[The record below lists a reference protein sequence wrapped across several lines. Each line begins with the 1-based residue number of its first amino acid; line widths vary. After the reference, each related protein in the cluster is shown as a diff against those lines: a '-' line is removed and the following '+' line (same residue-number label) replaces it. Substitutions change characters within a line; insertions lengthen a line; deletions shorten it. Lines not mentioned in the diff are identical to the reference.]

1 MDYQYFEKHPEA
13 RTIQQLINNL
23 NEEIEENYFS
33 RITSTMNL
41 DSYGIEILNED
52 DLSRV
57 LVKVKSKLLL
67 LDIDFDTK
75 SFTVDGLPS
84 DDDENIFSLTDFV
97 PSLLLL
103 VSGKPRKTSAE
114 YDVELEQLE
123 EWSEDEDE
131 KEEEKETIET
141 TFLDSDNALKTSA
154 DTDIVPE
161 DISDEYFD
169 NEFDLVGDDE
179 YLDDDDED
187 WEDDD
192 DDLDDDDDDDD
203 DDEDA
208 GDFED
213 GIDDIFEMELAEID
227 DAQVSLRLEV
237 RQQLRL
243 YPHVKINDMLDGEP
257 VSEDEEWEYV
267 NEEVQLEGR
276 NFEDL
281 DDPFTPFEV
290 PITFF
295 GDHFTLCFSPYEITV
310 REGNTMLKIPAAT
323 EYHIVFNDLLEF
335 LTDKAKRRASEW
347 RKQQVLARLERK

>member
-1 MDYQYFEKHPEA
+1 MGYQYFEKHPEA

-23 NEEIEENYFS
+23 DEEIEENYFAKM
-33 RITSTMNL
+33 TGGMNL
-41 DSYGIEILNED
+41 KSHGILILNDD

-57 LVKVKSKLLL
+57 LVKVRPNRLLL
-67 LDIDFDTK
+67 LNVDLETK
-75 SFTVDGLPS
+75 TFTVYGLPN
-84 DDDENIFSLTDFV
+84 DDDENTFSLTDFV
-97 PSLLLL
+97 SSLRS
-103 VSGKPRKTSAE
+103 VASGNAPK
-114 YDVELEQLE
+114 YDE
-123 EWSEDEDE
+123 EGD
-131 KEEEKETIET
+131 
-141 TFLDSDNALKTSA
+141 
-154 DTDIVPE
+154 
-161 DISDEYFD
+161 
-169 NEFDLVGDDE
+169 FDLSYDADF
-179 YLDDDDED
+179 
-187 WEDDD
+187 
-192 DDLDDDDDDDD
+192 DDDDDDDAGKIEIDDDKDDAGEIEIDDDDKDNAGEIDDDDIEIEEDD

-227 DAQVSLRLEV
+227 DAQCSLRLEV

-310 REGNTMLKIPAAT
+310 REENTMLKIPAAT

-347 RKQQVLARLERK
+347 RKQQVLARLEKK

>member
-1 MDYQYFEKHPEA
+1 MSYQYFERHPEA
-13 RTIQQLINNL
+13 RTIQHLINNL
-23 NEEIEENYFS
+23 DEEIEENYFAKMTGS
-33 RITSTMNL
+33 MNL
-41 DSYGIEILNED
+41 KSHGILILNDD

-57 LVKVKSKLLL
+57 LVKVRPNHLLL
-67 LDIDFDTK
+67 LKVDLETK
-75 SFTVDGLPS
+75 TFTVNGLPN
-84 DDDENIFSLTDFV
+84 DDDENTFSLTDFV
-97 PSLLLL
+97 SSLRL
-103 VSGKPRKTSAE
+103 VASGNVPK
-114 YDVELEQLE
+114 YDG
-123 EWSEDEDE
+123 EDD
-131 KEEEKETIET
+131 
-141 TFLDSDNALKTSA
+141 
-154 DTDIVPE
+154 
-161 DISDEYFD
+161 
-169 NEFDLVGDDE
+169 FDLSYDADF
-179 YLDDDDED
+179 DDDDEEED
-187 WEDDD
+187 AVEIDDD
-192 DDLDDDDDDDD
+192 DD
-203 DDEDA
+203 DA

-276 NFEDL
+276 NFEDP

-295 GDHFTLCFSPYEITV
+295 GDHFTLCFSPDEITV
-310 REGNTMLKIPAAT
+310 REENTMLNIPAAT
-323 EYHIVFNDLLEF
+323 EYHIIFNDLLEF